1 MCSLDVR
8 IPSVPR
14 LQGRVSLVLNIICL
28 HGPLKGRAR
37 AGCVS
42 CGIAILPCPR
52 RPPRSVGYHPY
63 RRDSPKKAFDRVSP
77 DVGRLSPEVIVTRE
91 SLGGG
96 HDDTAP
102 AMTPVLFRDARGQRL
117 QLASASEGR
126 KTLGLFVF
134 SESASLIFH
143 IFSST
148 SPFFTTDSP
157 GRQAGHE
164 KVLVEKNSWG
174 WPRKYFCSVQAC
186 FEPEGHSQTR
196 GAMESAKEANTVG
209 DDEETA
215 VGIEC
220 YANSAS
226 GFQAILKE
234 RYTDFIVN
242 EIGLDGEVVHLT
254 SLDAAVDEEI
264 DSREQ
269 QKRQKAIVQL
279 SATQEEPDDHS
290 DRQLDDGKKAPAA
303 AAATPSETQGEGTD
317 AKVEQ
322 TEVAA
327 SVDFSAEIKTAVADF
342 VKLAGPAEAERLK
355 EFLEQPGVLLP
366 AAEGKPAPAPLILA
380 SSNDKAYRTSMH
392 VFFNSHFQLM
402 TDTVEAPSGEE
413 ASGPV
418 KKDSKR
424 PCLSIRVHPRKP
436 VNSKG
441 GNGGQKRSRDE
452 GGGWKG
458 HRRWPANLPQY
469 LEFTLCKENKDTG
482 DAIGVLSRILHVKPR
497 SFGFAG
503 TKDRRGVTSQRV
515 TIFKVRAARMAKLRL
530 LGMKVGNYR
539 YVDRDLRLGD
549 LKGNLFTLTLRG
561 IEEGSQL
568 SISEAVRTL
577 RTSGFIN
584 YFGLQRFG
592 SHSIGTHVVGAAL
605 LRGAWEEAVDL
616 ILRPRDGDKP
626 QVAMARS
633 IFKEQ
638 GNAAAALKH
647 MPTWCV
653 AERSLLE
660 GLVRAQKND
669 YVSAFSSIPRTTRKM
684 YVHAYQV
691 RNFLSFT

>member
-1 MCSLDVR
+1 MLRSSL
-8 IPSVPR
+8 
-14 LQGRVSLVLNIICL
+14 
-28 HGPLKGRAR
+28 
-37 AGCVS
+37 
-42 CGIAILPCPR
+42 
-52 RPPRSVGYHPY
+52 
-63 RRDSPKKAFDRVSP
+63 
-77 DVGRLSPEVIVTRE
+77 
-91 SLGGG
+91 
-96 HDDTAP
+96 
-102 AMTPVLFRDARGQRL
+102 
-117 QLASASEGR
+117 
-126 KTLGLFVF
+126 
-134 SESASLIFH
+134 
-143 IFSST
+143 
-148 SPFFTTDSP
+148 
-157 GRQAGHE
+157 
-164 KVLVEKNSWG
+164 
-174 WPRKYFCSVQAC
+174 
-186 FEPEGHSQTR
+186 FEPEAHSQTR
-196 GAMESAKEANTVG
+196 GAMESAKGANAVG
-209 DDEETA
+209 DDEEAA

-269 QKRQKAIVQL
+269 EKRQKTIVQL
-279 SATQEEPDDHS
+279 NATQEEPDDHS

-303 AAATPSETQGEGTD
+303 AAATQGEGTD

-327 SVDFSAEIKTAVADF
+327 SVDFSAEIGIAIADF